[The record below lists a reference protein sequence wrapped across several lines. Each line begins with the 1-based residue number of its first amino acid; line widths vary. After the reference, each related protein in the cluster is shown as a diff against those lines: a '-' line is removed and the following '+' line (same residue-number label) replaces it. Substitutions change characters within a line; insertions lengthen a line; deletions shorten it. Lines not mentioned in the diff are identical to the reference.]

1 MLQSFKLLNF
11 IKMFGLISDQRH
23 VITHISGWKL
33 LHAWY
38 VQFPGDFNST
48 GKSQVVANKL
58 TWTQAQ
64 LMYMGDHLNSELR
77 EKIQEREREG
87 GRERE
92 NYFQ

>member
-1 MLQSFKLLNF
+1 MHDN
-11 IKMFGLISDQRH
+11 
-23 VITHISGWKL
+23 
-33 LHAWY
+33 Y

-64 LMYMGDHLNSELR
+64 LMYMGDHLKSELR

-87 GRERE
+87 EGERERIIF
-92 NYFQ
+92 NKQNNCQDVHAIIN